1 MVSPRHMRRTCLL
14 AVAAMAM
21 SSAQSGCSFLMV
33 KGPPSPD
40 EPIQDWAE
48 EGFACT
54 EVNTAPRA
62 DVVLA
67 AIGGGINFV
76 ALGTATGTPPPNQT
90 AQQRQ
95 DSETRWAIMFWSG
108 LAIAGVATVS
118 ALWGF
123 RNTRK
128 CREYVESPRT
138 RRALRLQRE
147 AALQAES
154 AGAKPAP

>member
-1 MVSPRHMRRTCLL
+1 MLSPGHIRAACLL
-14 AVAAMAM
+14 TVAAMAM
-21 SSAQSGCSFLMV
+21 SSTQLGCSFLMV

-40 EPIQDWAE
+40 EPPPDSAE
-48 EGFACT
+48 DGFSCT

-67 AIGGGINFV
+67 AIGGGINLV
-76 ALGTATGTPPPNQT
+76 ALGTATGTPPANQT

-95 DSETRWAIMFWSG
+95 DSETRWATMFWSG

-128 CREYVESPRT
+128 CRDYVESPRT
-138 RRALRLQRE
+138 RRALRLPRE
-147 AALQAES
+147 AALQSE
-154 AGAKPAP
+154 GAQPAP